1 MGSSGPSNG
10 WRSKVLEIVVAPVIT
25 GLFVSVFLLI
35 LGPTIADRWEIR
47 KPTCENPRGVLSVG
61 TEQLHSIE
69 VSSTQVYSTE
79 EPQRWSEDKLV
90 DGITET
96 VWVPRDGTAK
106 GAYVTFFFHA
116 PQDLQ
121 LICIVNGVA
130 SNSIS
135 YLRAD
140 RVRAAR
146 VKTDPTEGPGPVS
159 PVKSLGEFEFQNRQP
174 LKFDEGPTR
183 SVTITIEGIY
193 NGVSVFEP
201 KGDRVVEQ
209 PRTRHTALAEVE
221 FYVRDPE
228 APRPW
233 EIWESD

>member
-1 MGSSGPSNG
+1 MGSNGPSNG

-47 KPTCENPRGVLSVG
+47 RPTCENPRGVLSVG

-69 VSSTQVYSTE
+69 VSSTE
-79 EPQRWSEDKLV
+79 HPRWSKDKLV

-96 VWVPRDGTAK
+96 VWVPQDEKAL
-106 GAYVTFFFHA
+106 GAQVTFTFGA
-116 PQDLQ
+116 SQDLQ

-135 YLRAD
+135 YQRAD

-146 VKTDPTEGPGPVS
+146 VKTDPTEDGSGPLS

-174 LKFDEGPTR
+174 LEFDEGPTK

-193 NGVSVFEP
+193 NGVSVYEP
-201 KGDRVVEQ
+201 TGDRWEEKT
-209 PRTRHTALAEVE
+209 RTGHTALAEVE

-233 EIWESD
+233 QIWKSD

>member
-1 MGSSGPSNG
+1 MGF
-10 WRSKVLEIVVAPVIT
+10 KALELVVAPVVT
-25 GLFVSVFLLI
+25 GLVVSVFLLI
-35 LGPTIADRWEIR
+35 LGPTIAERWEIR
-47 KPTCENPRGVLSVG
+47 KPTCEDPRGVLSVDVD
-61 TEQLHSIE
+61 ELLSIE
-69 VSSTQVYSTE
+69 VSSTQ
-79 EPQRWSEDKLV
+79 EPQWSKDKLV

-96 VWVPRDGTAK
+96 VWVPKDDSVQ
-106 GAYVTFFFHA
+106 GAQVTFAFRA

-140 RVRAAR
+140 RLRAAR

-174 LKFDEGPTR
+174 LEFEEGPTK

-193 NGVSVFEP
+193 NGVTVYEP
-201 KGDRVVEQ
+201 KGDRLEEKE
-209 PRTRHTALAEVE
+209 RTGHTALAEVE

-228 APRPW
+228 APKQW
-233 EIWESD
+233 EFWRSN

>member
-1 MGSSGPSNG
+1 MGSNGPSNG
-10 WRSKVLEIVVAPVIT
+10 WGSKVLEIVVAPVIT
-25 GLFVSVFLLI
+25 GLAVSVFLLI
-35 LGPTIADRWEIR
+35 FGPTIADRWEVR
-47 KPTCENPRGVLSVG
+47 RPTCENPRGVLSVG
-61 TEQLHSIE
+61 TEQLRSID
-69 VSSTQVYSTE
+69 VSSTE
-79 EPQRWSEDKLV
+79 DPQWSKDKLV

-96 VWVPRDGTAK
+96 VWVPQDEKAK
-106 GAYVTFFFHA
+106 GAQVTFSFHA

-146 VKTDPTEGPGPVS
+146 VKTDPTEDSGPVS

-174 LKFDEGPTR
+174 LEFDEGPTS

-193 NGVSVFEP
+193 NGVRVYEP
-201 KGDRVVEQ
+201 KGDRVEEL
-209 PRTRHTALAEVE
+209 PRTGHTALAEVE

-228 APRPW
+228 APRSW
-233 EIWESD
+233 EVWRSD